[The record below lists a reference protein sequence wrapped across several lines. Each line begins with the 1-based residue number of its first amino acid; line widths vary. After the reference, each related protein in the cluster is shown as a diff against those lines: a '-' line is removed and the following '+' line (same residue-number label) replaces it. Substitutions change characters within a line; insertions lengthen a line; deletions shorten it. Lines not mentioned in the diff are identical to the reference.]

1 MHGRRHVLHLIDAL
15 TYGGAQELVV
25 LLSRWAPK
33 SLYKT
38 TVCVLQ
44 PNAQLSSRV
53 EEEGGRVIPFDRPRP
68 SILNPLHFI
77 SYFYRNIRDIVALC
91 RREHVDVIQCHLS
104 DAEFVGIFAG
114 HWARVERVLTTLHYP
129 DLLPISRHHL
139 DPRNFLRRLVTR
151 LLYRWVN
158 AVIAV
163 SEDVAAKVREFV
175 WVSPDK
181 VFTIINGIDPAPFLM
196 AKPDHDLEK
205 KLGLGAGNRV
215 LLTVAR
221 LMPPKGHVYLI
232 EAVGLLV
239 KDYPD
244 IQLFLA
250 GDGDL
255 REQLMAQC
263 NALGVSDHV
272 HFLGSR
278 TDVSDLL
285 ALTDIF
291 VIPSMWEGTSL
302 ALLEAMAAEKAIVA
316 TDIPG
321 NRAVLVSPKC
331 GVLVPPG
338 DSESLAAAISY
349 LLEHPEAA
357 SEYGQTAGR
366 VVRERFDIRKSIA
379 QLQVLWGKPSVTAP
393 GEPMQGPRHTSER

>member
-33 SLYKT
+33 GLYKT

-44 PNAQLSSRV
+44 PNAPLSSRI
-53 EEEGGRVIPFDRPRP
+53 EQEGGRVILFDRPRP
-68 SILNPLHFI
+68 SILKPLHFI

-91 RREHVDVIQCHLS
+91 KREHVDVIQCHLS

-114 HWARVERVLTTLHYP
+114 YWAGVERVLTTLHYP
-129 DLLPISRHHL
+129 DLLPISRHRL
-139 DPRNFLRRLVTR
+139 DPRNSLRRLATR
-151 LLYRWVN
+151 FLYRWVN

-181 VFTIINGIDPAPFLM
+181 VFTIINGIDPGPFLM
-196 AKPDHDLEK
+196 AKPDPDLAK
-205 KLGLGAGNRV
+205 NLGLGAGNRV

-232 EAVGLLV
+232 EAMGLLV

-244 IQLFLA
+244 IQLLLA

-255 REQLMAQC
+255 KEQLKAQC
-263 NALGVSDHV
+263 NALGVSDRV

-338 DSESLAAAISY
+338 DSESLGVAISY
-349 LLEHPEAA
+349 LLEHPEVA

-379 QLQVLWGKPSVTAP
+379 QLQVLWGKPSVTGP
-393 GEPMQGPRHTSER
+393 GGPMQDPKYA